1 MVFPKPR
8 RQTEFKCGSNIV
20 QCLCWSNR
28 EIKQR
33 QRRRLRKRHLKSQFA
48 LLQTLSRF
56 FHLVEFVKC
65 WQLFLEWNSKGQYQS
80 PGKEK
85 ESCCLVFTSSTKRE
99 IRHFHVVVVQ
109 RRLRNAQKSVMY
121 VHGCCFAYSMYC
133 FFAFLVVRWRQ
144 RLRRW
149 PRYPRKTQYLGF
161 YTHNM
166 VSGIAFPVY

>member
-20 QCLCWSNR
+20 HCLCWSN
-28 EIKQR
+28 KQR

-56 FHLVEFVKC
+56 FHLVEFVKS

-85 ESCCLVFTSSTKRE
+85 ESYLVFTSSTKRE

-109 RRLRNAQKSVMY
+109 RRLTNAQKSVIY
-121 VHGCCFAYSMYC
+121 VHSCCFAYSMYC
-133 FFAFLVVRWRQ
+133 FFAVLVVRWRQ